1 MPALSL
7 PAPAVRRGTIAPPRS
22 LKKQDTIMGKI
33 KRGILGGF
41 TGRVGTVVGST
52 WKDVSYMRALA
63 LSVNNPRT
71 PKQQAQRSKLSV
83 SMAFLRA
90 IVPYVRVGYRSLA
103 RQCTA
108 FNAAMSYIMRHAIGG
123 EAPQLEV
130 DYLRALVARGTLMP
144 VFDATAT
151 LADGT
156 LTFAWKDNSFMGDAL
171 PGDLAMPLVFN
182 KKRGEAV
189 YDLDAATRADA
200 TLQLELPEGWADEPL
215 AVYLAFRSEDE
226 ARVTN
231 SVCLKND
238 AYDASIDKPATGG
251 DSAGTGGNTGGTGGE
266 DGGGVDENPFG

>member
-1 MPALSL
+1 
-7 PAPAVRRGTIAPPRS
+7 
-22 LKKQDTIMGKI
+22 MGKI

-71 PKQQAQRSKLSV
+71 QKQQAQRGKLSV
-83 SMAFLRA
+83 SMAFLRV
-90 IVPYVRVGYRSLA
+90 IVPYVRVGYRTLA

-108 FNAAMSYIMRHAIGG
+108 FNAAMSYIMRNAICGN
-123 EAPQLEV
+123 APQLEV
-130 DYLRALVARGTLMP
+130 DYERALVARGTLMP
-144 VFDATAT
+144 VFNATAT
-151 LADGT
+151 LADGK

-182 KKRGEAV
+182 KKRGKAL
-189 YDLDAATRADA
+189 YDFDAATRADA

-215 AVYLAFRSEDE
+215 AVYLAFQSEDQ
-226 ARVTN
+226 ARVAN

-238 AYDASIDKPATGG
+238 PYDASADKPGSG
-251 DSAGTGGNTGGTGGE
+251 STGGNTGEGGGSTGGNTGE
-266 DGGGVDENPFG
+266 GGGSTGDNTGEGGDKVDENPFG